1 MADMLIPIMMA
12 AGARISGGYLATDER
27 AAKEFEVDRLLG
39 LAKRKAKNPERF
51 DTNPPFFWRS
61 EVSNDRVDSY
71 FTRMHASTLKAFARD
86 AKVGSDTRGV
96 AFQYSHE
103 WRKLGLGHSLDGQF
117 EELGDNDAT
126 GVKEANQRTLVDFYT
141 VPGMRLNAEMGTDD
155 LIVGIETGVL
165 EDVSVGFYAGS
176 VKCGICGG
184 DMYQGF
190 FGGYYGK
197 KCNHYPGMVYE
208 DPYVD
213 DKGNATGG
221 KVLATAW
228 IHDGRLSEVS
238 QVYDGACPGAG
249 HLKAQIFAAEGKEDA
264 RTIRALEQH
273 YRMKLPGGALMVPV
287 GDRGWQLAVAGRAEG
302 AGMDPRKRLDGE
314 TDEQYAA
321 RMAALG
327 PEGGDP
333 AGAAGAVVVRDQPA
347 EPPAQVIVRAA
358 GEPAGGEGAG
368 SDDDADGTRAI
379 LRELREKWLPE
390 GIELTGDVRTTV
402 DGLCQYVKDTRA
414 KAAMGDRYFADMV
427 EEACKE
433 GVRAL
438 SDAFDRAKM
447 EPELKRMTLDG
458 VLAFRDSWKAA
469 GDKRFATGRSVE
481 DQGDDG
487 PKNPAG
493 ERGKNAGKEEL
504 GDEFFQA

>member
-1 MADMLIPIMMA
+1 MSNLIPIMMA
-12 AGARISGGYLATDER
+12 AGARISGGYLASDER
-27 AAKEFEVDRLLG
+27 AQKEFEVDKLLG
-39 LAKRKAKNPERF
+39 LAKKKAKNAERF

-71 FTRMHASTLKAFARD
+71 FTRMHSSTLKAFARD

-117 EELGDNDAT
+117 EELGEQDPT
-126 GVKEANQRTLVDFYT
+126 GTKEANQRTLVDFYT

-155 LIVGIETGVL
+155 LILGIETGVL

-273 YRMKLPGGALMVPV
+273 YRTKLPGGALVVPV
-287 GDRGWQLAVAGRAEG
+287 GDRGWTLARAGGEEG
-302 AGMDPRKRLDGE
+302 AGMDPKARLDGE
-314 TDEQYAA
+314 TDEQYTA
-321 RMAALG
+321 RMAALEAAG
-327 PEGGDP
+327 GEG
-333 AGAAGAVVVRDQPA
+333 AGAVVVREQPA
-347 EPPAQVIVRAA
+347 DPPAAVIVREA
-358 GEPAGGEGAG
+358 GEGAG
-368 SDDDADGTRAI
+368 TGDAGEGGDDEGTRAI

-390 GIELTGDVRTTV
+390 GIELTGDVRSTV
-402 DGLCQYVKDTRA
+402 DGLCEYVKTSRA
-414 KAAMGDRYFADMV
+414 EAAMGRRYFADMV
-427 EEACKE
+427 EDACAE

-447 EPELKRMTLDG
+447 EPELKRMTLEG
-458 VLAFRDSWKAA
+458 VLAFRDSWKSA
-469 GDKRFATGRSVE
+469 GDKRFAAGKSVKE
-481 DQGDDG
+481 EGGEG
-487 PKNPAG
+487 PAKPV
-493 ERGKNAGKEEL
+493 ERAPGGGKEEL
-504 GDEFFQA
+504 GDEFFNA